1 MQRTLACPFFQ
12 RAFGW
17 SVPIGGLAGL
27 IGLGGGE
34 FRLPVLM
41 HGIGFD
47 AKSAAPLNLMI
58 SLVTLSSAM
67 ISRSAAVST
76 GAMLPHWPEFAG
88 LALGGMASAIYG
100 VRLVRNLSS
109 EWLVRLIACN
119 RRRHRDCQ
127 QRSRCCWWRVAD
139 SDTDLCLWSRHP
151 NCGLGEYP
159 HLARHRVNGLVA
171 LLAIERYPTR
181 QRHTADCVCDE
192 RGIHHRLNARRARCG
207 LCAETETV
215 PKSAGCC

>member
-17 SVPIGGLAGL
+17 SVRIGGLAGL

-76 GAMLPHWPEFAG
+76 GRCCRIGQSLRGSRSAVWRAQST
-88 LALGGMASAIYG
+88 ASA
-100 VRLVRNLSS
+100 LS
-109 EWLVRLIACN
+109 V
-119 RRRHRDCQ
+119 
-127 QRSRCCWWRVAD
+127 
-139 SDTDLCLWSRHP
+139 T
-151 NCGLGEYP
+151 
-159 HLARHRVNGLVA
+159 
-171 LLAIERYPTR
+171 
-181 QRHTADCVCDE
+181 
-192 RGIHHRLNARRARCG
+192 
-207 LCAETETV
+207 
-215 PKSAGCC
+215 